1 MSPTAVLSN
10 WAEMILPV
18 AGIAILAALVPLSM
32 ARSFPQSWYGL
43 FWNLLISFL
52 ILLVIS
58 VTYFAM
64 FRPPNGIVAITSSG
78 EYYMSSSAELIRL
91 GLLSAMVWGP
101 IVLVVLAMQP
111 QKWRPEE

>member
-1 MSPTAVLSN
+1 MTPAAVLSN

-18 AGIAILAALVPLSM
+18 AGVALLAALLPLSM
-32 ARSFPQSWYGL
+32 ARSFPQSWYRL

-52 ILLVIS
+52 VLLVIS

-64 FRPPNGIVAITSSG
+64 FRPPNDIVAITANG
-78 EYYMSSSAELIRL
+78 EYYMSSAAGLIRL

-111 QKWRPEE
+111 QKWRPKI

>member
-1 MSPTAVLSN
+1 MTPSTVLSS
-10 WAEMILPV
+10 WASMILPV
-18 AGIAILAALVPLSM
+18 AGVAVLAVLLPQIM

-43 FWNLLISFL
+43 FWNLLITFL
-52 ILLVIS
+52 VLLVTS

-64 FRPPNGIVAITSSG
+64 FRPPNDIVAITANG
-78 EYYMSSSAELIRL
+78 EYYMSSSAGLIRL

-111 QKWRPEE
+111 QKWRPEV

>member
-1 MSPTAVLSN
+1 MSPNAVLSN
-10 WAEMILPV
+10 WASMILPV
-18 AGIAILAALVPLSM
+18 AGVAALAALLSLMM
-32 ARSFPQSWYGL
+32 ARNFPQNWFGL

-52 ILLVIS
+52 VLLVIS

-64 FRPPNGIVAITSSG
+64 FRPPNDIVAITANG
-78 EYYMSSSAELIRL
+78 EYYMSSSAGLIRL

-111 QKWRPEE
+111 QKWRPEI

>member
-1 MSPTAVLSN
+1 MTPTAVLSN
-10 WAEMILPV
+10 WATMILPV
-18 AGIAILAALVPLSM
+18 AGIALLAALLPLSM

-52 ILLVIS
+52 VLLVIS
-58 VTYFAM
+58 VAYFAM
-64 FRPPNGIVAITSSG
+64 FRPPNDIVAITANG
-78 EYYMSSSAELIRL
+78 EYYMSSSAELVRL

-111 QKWRPEE
+111 SKWRPEV

>member
-1 MSPTAVLSN
+1 MTPTAVLSY
-10 WAEMILPV
+10 WASMILPV
-18 AGIAILAALVPLSM
+18 AGIAVLAALLPLSM
-32 ARSFPQSWYGL
+32 ARSFPQSWNGL

-52 ILLVIS
+52 VLLVIS
-58 VTYFAM
+58 ITYFAM
-64 FRPPNGIVAITSSG
+64 FRPPNDIVAITTNG

-111 QKWRPEE
+111 QKWRPEI

>member
-1 MSPTAVLSN
+1 MRPIVVLSY

-18 AGIAILAALVPLSM
+18 VGVAVLAALLPLWM
-32 ARSFPQSWYGL
+32 AHNFPQNWYGL

-58 VTYFAM
+58 ITYFAM
-64 FRPPNGIVAITSSG
+64 FRPPNDILAITANG
-78 EYYMSSSAELIRL
+78 EYYMSSATELIRI
-91 GLLSAMVWGP
+91 GLLSAMIWGP

-111 QKWRPEE
+111 SRWRPEL

>member
-1 MSPTAVLSN
+1 MTPTAVLSN

-18 AGIAILAALVPLSM
+18 AGVALLAALLPLSI

-52 ILLVIS
+52 VLLVIS

-64 FRPPNGIVAITSSG
+64 FRPPNDIVAITANG
-78 EYYMSSSAELIRL
+78 EYYMSSSAGLIRL

-111 QKWRPEE
+111 QKWRPEI

>member
-1 MSPTAVLSN
+1 MTPINVLSH
-10 WAEMILPV
+10 WSSMILPV
-18 AGIAILAALVPLSM
+18 AGIAVLAALLPLTM

-52 ILLVIS
+52 VLLVIS

-64 FRPPNGIVAITSSG
+64 FRPPNDIVAIAANG
-78 EYYMSSSAELIRL
+78 EYYMSSSAGLIRL

-111 QKWRPEE
+111 QKWRPEV

>member
-1 MSPTAVLSN
+1 MTPTAVLSN
-10 WAEMILPV
+10 WASMILPV
-18 AGIAILAALVPLSM
+18 AGIAVLAALLPLSM

-52 ILLVIS
+52 VLLVIS
-58 VTYFAM
+58 VTYFAI
-64 FRPPNGIVAITSSG
+64 FRLPNDIVAITANG

-91 GLLSAMVWGP
+91 GFLSAMVWGP

-111 QKWRPEE
+111 QKWRPEV